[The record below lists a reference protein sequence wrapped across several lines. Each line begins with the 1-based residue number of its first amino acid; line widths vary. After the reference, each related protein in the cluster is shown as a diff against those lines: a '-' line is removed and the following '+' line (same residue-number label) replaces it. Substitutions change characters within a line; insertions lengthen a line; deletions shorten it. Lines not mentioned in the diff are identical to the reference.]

1 MRFDCKTKIY
11 VIRIKINL
19 RLIPIVVSGFVMKGC
34 LLMNNE
40 ERIQMALK
48 YMKEFHKN
56 DYSGHD
62 VEHVNRV
69 HALAKYIAKN
79 EGFEQPFIIEIS
91 SILHDT
97 IDPKLVNEQQG
108 KNNLIKFLSDIELSK
123 DDQNHVIHIIENM
136 SFKKGS
142 NNFIELSTEGQIV
155 RDADRLDAIGAIGI
169 ARTFQF
175 AGYFNEPMW
184 TETKVP
190 DNFSDSTLTQLP
202 PSAIKHF
209 YEKLFKLKDLM
220 HTKTAKHI
228 AIQRHEFMK
237 TFVSQFFD
245 EWHYI

>member
-1 MRFDCKTKIY
+1 
-11 VIRIKINL
+11 
-19 RLIPIVVSGFVMKGC
+19 
-34 LLMNNE
+34 MNNE
-40 ERIQMALK
+40 ERIQMAFR
-48 YMKEFHKN
+48 YMQAFHKN

-69 HALAKYIAKN
+69 HALAKYIAKK
-79 EGFEQPFIIEIS
+79 EGFEHSFIIELS

-97 IDPKLVNEQQG
+97 IDPKLVNEQ
-108 KNNLIKFLSDIELSK
+108 KAKAKLIEFLREIELSEY
-123 DDQNHVIHIIENM
+123 DQTHVIHIIENM
-136 SFKKGS
+136 SYKNGS
-142 NNFIELSTEGQIV
+142 NNYIELSTEGQIV

-184 TETKVP
+184 TETIVP
-190 DNFSDSTLTQLP
+190 NDFSEPTLTQLP

-220 HTKTAKHI
+220 HTQTAKHI
-228 AIQRHEFMK
+228 AAQRHEFMK
-237 TFVSQFFD
+237 SFVSQFFD